1 MVTLL
6 EMRMGRID
14 PSSLLAIPPEV
25 VDVVDVGVGADPIT
39 LFSLIMHPLPIIT
52 GPS

>member
-1 MVTLL
+1 
-6 EMRMGRID
+6 MGRID
-14 PSSLLAIPPEV
+14 PSSLLAMPLDV
-25 VDVVDVGVGADPIT
+25 DVDVVDVDVVGADPIT

>member
-1 MVTLL
+1 
-6 EMRMGRID
+6 MGRID
-14 PSSLLAIPPEV
+14 PSSLLAMPPAV
-25 VDVVDVGVGADPIT
+25 VDVEVVGADPIT